1 MREGNANLI
10 RNAELR
16 VWHYTS
22 SVSTS
27 ADSFPSRGSHSLSQS
42 QATDSYPQPQSA
54 RASSLVSVDS
64 LSSLFVATGD
74 ARIAHLEEVALV
86 THLRRGA
93 SVMRRDPSKETNQ
106 VTIPQ
111 RRVSKGSKTLR
122 GVSKGAKP
130 LWQECRGQRPL
141 LGCRG
146 EAPQRRWMYD
156 TGAGMCG
163 AVLVC
168 PQADGGDG
176 GRRVY
181 GDGV

>member
-74 ARIAHLEEVALV
+74 ARIAHLEEGALV

-130 LWQECRGQRPL
+130 LWQESAERAEPSL
-141 LGCRG
+141 P
-146 EAPQRRWMYD
+146 PQRRWMYD
-156 TGAGMCG
+156 TGAGVCG